1 MPSSAEKFYLLFH
14 ISIWTPLAQGANVPK
29 QSTLSLSKKL
39 QGPTSQANDY
49 IYTHMSVAIVRAT
62 RLCLREQ
69 RVLSYMMIRSCSPF
83 EDRAGISLHKNIPE
97 YKKKYFNQ
105 LHKQFS
111 ENCASQTNESIHTSQ
126 LLKNIICTSIYQSK
140 VYIFELNSSK

>member
-69 RVLSYMMIRSCSPF
+69 RVLSYMMICSCSPF

-97 YKKKYFNQ
+97 LKIYILINSTSSSLKIA
-105 LHKQFS
+105 HRR
-111 ENCASQTNESIHTSQ
+111 QT
-126 LLKNIICTSIYQSK
+126 K
-140 VYIFELNSSK
+140 VSTHHNSSKISFVHLYINLKYIFLN